1 MAHGTPVCRGRYKGV
16 AKVVTKLADAAT
28 IKQVPIANRY

>member
-1 MAHGTPVCRGRYKGV
+1 V

-28 IKQVPIANRY
+28 IKQVPIANRCQLSFELLFKVYLI